1 MQWPPAQVD
10 SSPQFQKSMGVGV
23 QNDLGEVGEV
33 KGPLYSE
40 SAIMSLWLL
49 GRL

>member
-1 MQWPPAQVD
+1 
-10 SSPQFQKSMGVGV
+10 MGVGV